1 MKYLCAIFLL
11 AAGVCLEAGAA
22 PDLVM
27 KDLQDVPRHP
37 LHPVDKAGSVL
48 VFYGQDCPVSN
59 GYAPELNRI
68 AASRTNFVFY
78 IVQVDPEL
86 TAAAAREHA
95 RQYQLSMPVLLDPAH
110 RLVKLAGAVVTP
122 EAVVFGKDGQILYRG
137 RIDDGYAAPGKKRA
151 VIGKH
156 DLCDAL
162 DAITAGEPVKQK
174 ETKAFG
180 CVIE

>member
-1 MKYLCAIFLL
+1 MKHLCAILLL
-11 AAGVCLEAGAA
+11 AARVCLGADAA
-22 PDLVM
+22 PNLVI

-37 LHPVDKAGSVL
+37 LRAEDKAGSVL

-59 GYAPELNRI
+59 SYAPELNRI
-68 AASRTNFVFY
+68 AASRTNFMFY
-78 IVQVDPEL
+78 IVQVDPAL
-86 TAAAAREHA
+86 TAAAARQHA

-122 EAVVFGKDGQILYRG
+122 EAVVFGRDGQILYRG

-151 VIGKH
+151 VVRQH

-162 DAITAGEPVKQK
+162 DAIAAGDPVKQK
-174 ETKAFG
+174 ETQAFG

>member
-1 MKYLCAIFLL
+1 MKYFCAIFVL
-11 AAGVCLEAGAA
+11 AVAVCLGADA
-22 PDLVM
+22 VPDLVM
-27 KDLQDVPRHP
+27 KDLQDVPRRP
-37 LHPVDKAGSVL
+37 LDPASKAGSVV
-48 VFYGQDCPVSN
+48 VFYWQDCPVSN

-68 AASRTNFVFY
+68 AASHTNFAFY
-78 IVQVDPEL
+78 IVQVDAEL

-95 RQYQLSMPVLLDPAH
+95 HQYGLTMPVLLDPTH

-122 EAVVFGKDGQILYRG
+122 EVVVFGKDGQILYRG

-151 VIGKH
+151 VTTKH

-162 DAITAGEPVKQK
+162 DAIAAGEPVKQK
-174 ETKAFG
+174 QTKAFG